1 METFSSKN
9 SAELCLRAG
18 ALMLLPLWL
27 RQFSPQREGEGG
39 VPGPARAGKGGVLDG
54 EQQWRTG
61 SYMVRLSA
69 LIVPVRL
76 YCETKMHF
84 SEAVR

>member
-18 ALMLLPLWL
+18 ALTLLPLWL
-27 RQFSPQREGEGG
+27 RQFLPRGG
-39 VPGPARAGKGGVLDG
+39 GGAGPARAGKGGVLDG
-54 EQQWRTG
+54 EQQRRTG

-69 LIVPVRL
+69 LIVPVSL